1 MVEKSTTFISDK
13 CFLTIVTT
21 KETKLRLLRET
32 LEKTGSVVI
41 AFSGG
46 VDSTLLL
53 RVASEVLG
61 DRVLAITNISSITP
75 SCDRNN
81 VVEIAEKFGVRLKQI
96 NVDPLNDPQYV
107 SNPVDRCYICKRH
120 LFQAIKTIAQ
130 EEGFSTVIDGNN
142 ADDIIS
148 HKWGSKA
155 AREMGVRSPLAEVGL
170 TKEEIRAI
178 SREMGL
184 PTAYKPSNACLATRI
199 PFNERIT
206 LEKLV
211 MIDKAETVIRD
222 MGVRQ
227 VRVRH
232 HGVTARIEVE
242 PDDMEIIVKKRR
254 EIVSSFKELGFIY
267 VTMDLEGFRS
277 GSLSIML
284 DHQNDS

>member
-1 MVEKSTTFISDK
+1 M
-13 CFLTIVTT
+13 TT